1 MISCRT
7 LLALYVASVAFTALV
22 TLAVCNRMLMALQ
35 DDRSAAREALGRH
48 KEPTPVWL
56 GEDAG
61 MMFAGME
68 SRRN

>member
-1 MISCRT
+1 MIPCRA
-7 LLALYVASVAFTALV
+7 LLALYVASVAFSALV
-22 TLAVCNRMLMALQ
+22 VLAVANRWLDALESQ
-35 DDRSAAREALGRH
+35 RERPREALGRH